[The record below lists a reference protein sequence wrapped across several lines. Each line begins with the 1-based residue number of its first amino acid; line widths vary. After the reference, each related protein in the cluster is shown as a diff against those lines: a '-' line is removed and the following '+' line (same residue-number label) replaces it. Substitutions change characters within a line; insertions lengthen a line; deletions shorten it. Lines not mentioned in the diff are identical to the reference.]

1 MSLQTVQVIHL
12 SLTHTVLCC
21 LSHCMRCP
29 LSVCNMRVLCYAV
42 KHVSFLDCLLQ
53 FVSIKTSLLL
63 LACWRA
69 HVHIISN
76 CNQIH
81 AVCSNNNSN
90 NITIFRAARDIGT
103 IASCTSYS
111 VTAVYSGWHCY
122 IKMLCLTVPMICTT
136 SHCSALTYQQHILPL
151 ASL

>member
-1 MSLQTVQVIHL
+1 MSLQTVQI
-12 SLTHTVLCC
+12 
-21 LSHCMRCP
+21 
-29 LSVCNMRVLCYAV
+29 
-42 KHVSFLDCLLQ
+42 
-53 FVSIKTSLLL
+53 VSIKTLQLL

-103 IASCTSYS
+103 IASSSDFLQCSSAVDTSS
-111 VTAVYSGWHCY
+111 TTDY
-122 IKMLCLTVPMICTT
+122 ITQKQRAY
-136 SHCSALTYQQHILPL
+136 HQ
-151 ASL
+151 